1 MRIAVAGGTGAV
13 GRYVVAAAHQA
24 GHSVLS
30 ISRSSG
36 VDVRTGDGL
45 AEALQGVDVVVDTTN
60 TGTTNRAKAI
70 TFFTE
75 EARQLQTVG
84 AAQGVAR
91 LVALSIVGLER
102 VPGFGYYE
110 AKLGHEAALAAG
122 PLPVTIVRATQF
134 HEFPAQILSRVG
146 LGPLALVPIMR
157 IRPVAA
163 RAIGE
168 ALVGIA
174 TAPPATTIEIAGPE
188 EKDLVALARSIVRKR
203 RARMLVAPLPLP
215 GRAGRAMRAGGLL
228 PSSEARI
235 VGPTFAEW
243 LQGDDLASILP

>member
-1 MRIAVAGGTGAV
+1 
-13 GRYVVAAAHQA
+13 
-24 GHSVLS
+24 
-30 ISRSSG
+30 
-36 VDVRTGDGL
+36 
-45 AEALQGVDVVVDTTN
+45 
-60 TGTTNRAKAI
+60 
-70 TFFTE
+70 
-75 EARQLQTVG
+75 
-84 AAQGVAR
+84 
-91 LVALSIVGLER
+91 
-102 VPGFGYYE
+102 
-110 AKLGHEAALAAG
+110 
-122 PLPVTIVRATQF
+122 
-134 HEFPAQILSRVG
+134 
-146 LGPLALVPIMR
+146 VPIMR